1 MLQVC
6 VGKGQG
12 EGRTVIAPH
21 FKDISVYKASGILGA
36 VSARLSNGRRPASNR
51 SVLPPLPGFR
61 KLPEY
66 AVFEVR
72 PSMMADGLLCFA
84 FLST

>member
-1 MLQVC
+1 MLKVC
-6 VGKGQG
+6 VGKGQ
-12 EGRTVIAPH
+12 EEECTDIALH
-21 FKDISVYKASGILGA
+21 FEDISVYKAPGILGT

-51 SVLPPLPGFR
+51 SVLPPLRGLR
-61 KLPEY
+61 KLPGY

-84 FLST
+84 YLST